1 MHRVPR
7 IAEVRDG
14 LPVAEDGTT
23 LPVANVIWCTGFRT
37 GLTDWVDLPVC
48 DDHGMPVQT
57 RGVVEGHP
65 GLYFVGQN
73 YQYSKA
79 SETVLGVS
87 RDARYVAHHI
97 ARLVLQRDDEVAV
110 SAKSWGRS

>member
-1 MHRVPR
+1 
-7 IAEVRDG
+7 
-14 LPVAEDGTT
+14 
-23 LPVANVIWCTGFRT
+23 
-37 GLTDWVDLPVC
+37 
-48 DDHGMPVQT
+48 MPVQT

-87 RDARYVAHHI
+87 RDARFVAHHI
-97 ARLVLQRDDEVAV
+97 AQLRSQRGDEIAVA
-110 SAKSWGRS
+110 A

>member
-1 MHRVPR
+1 M
-7 IAEVRDG
+7 
-14 LPVAEDGTT
+14 
-23 LPVANVIWCTGFRT
+23 
-37 GLTDWVDLPVC
+37 C

-57 RGVVEGHP
+57 RGVVEGYP

-73 YQYSKA
+73 YQYAKA

-110 SAKSWGRS
+110 SAKGWGRS